1 MSAIKRTPADIAFSK
16 LIRKRAGWKCERCGA
31 QHSESDM
38 GLHCSHYYSRG
49 NWAVR
54 FDPDNA
60 RSLCYGCHAF
70 LGGRPAEHTEWFIG
84 VVGQGTYDLLTERK
98 NDQYLGREYRKTKG
112 KGDIAKFYRDQ
123 IGSDTIERWL

>member
-16 LIRKRAGWKCERCGA
+16 LIRKRAGWKCERCGS

-60 RSLCYGCHAF
+60 AALCYGCHAY
-70 LGGRPAEHTEWFIG
+70 LGGRPHEHREWFLERS
-84 VVGQGTYDLLTERK
+84 GQGLYDLLTERK
-98 NDQYLGREYRKTKG
+98 NDTKLARWYRQTKG
-112 KGDIAKFYRDQ
+112 KGEIAKFYRDQ
-123 IGSDTIERWL
+123 IDSDTIERWL